1 MRDVIAVEADDVVGD
16 DAAEQLLD
24 ERLQLRIH
32 LFQLGDEIGE
42 ELCHVLLLAGV
53 QRLLVHRVDFAKVL
67 WVVSFALGGG
77 EKGEEF
83 LRRWRRRRGRRR
95 RSKRRRKKPG
105 DKKIL
110 TLA

>member
-1 MRDVIAVEADDVVGD
+1 MIAVEADDVVGD

-83 LRRWRRRRGRRR
+83 LRR
-95 RSKRRRKKPG
+95 RRKKEEEQKEEKEARG
-105 DKKIL
+105 
-110 TLA
+110 